1 MAVPSTI
8 DDFLALV
15 RKSALV
21 DETRLDAYLQELR
34 RRVPVLQHLG
44 KFAGLL
50 VHDGILTYFQ
60 AEQLLRGKSRGFAIG
75 KYKVLERLGSGGMA
89 NVFLCEQMLVRRR
102 VAVKVLPVA
111 KASIPAALARFY
123 REARAGAALNHPNIV
138 RTYDIDRDE
147 KLHFLVMAYV
157 DGSSLQEIVQKH
169 GPMDVVRAAHYLLQS
184 AIGLQHAH
192 AMAGLVHRDIK
203 PSNILVDRKG
213 VVKILDMGLA
223 RFFHDDKDDLTKKYK
238 EQLLGTADYLAP
250 EQALDS
256 HAADIRADIYSLG
269 ATFYFVL
276 TGKTPFPEGTAAQKL
291 ICHQTRLPRSIKQIR
306 PEVPDGLVAVLDK
319 MLVKRPADR
328 YQTPAEV
335 VQALRPWTQSPI
347 PPPPEQEMPR
357 LSRAALGSDA
367 ASATTPTPAP
377 RPSSAPVPRARA
389 ATTTA
394 SLATPRPLPPTSER
408 RPRHGRLI

>member
-1 MAVPSTI
+1 MAAPSNI
-8 DDFLALV
+8 DDFLRLV

-21 DETRLDAYLQELR
+21 DETRLDAYLQDLR
-34 RRVPVLQHLG
+34 RAAVPQHLG

-50 VHDGILTYFQ
+50 VHGGILTYFQ
-60 AEQLLRGKSRGFAIG
+60 AEQLLQGKSRGFTIG

-89 NVFLCEQMLVRRR
+89 NVFLCEQMFVRRR

-111 KASIPAALARFY
+111 KASIPSALARFY
-123 REARAGAALNHPNIV
+123 REARVGAALNHRNIV
-138 RTYDIDRDE
+138 RAYDIDQDE
-147 KLHFLVMAYV
+147 KLHFFVMEYV
-157 DGSSLQEIVQKH
+157 DGSSLQDIVQKH
-169 GPMDVVRAAHYLLQS
+169 GPMDVIRAAHYLLQS

-192 AMAGLVHRDIK
+192 STAGIVHRDIK

-238 EQLLGTADYLAP
+238 EPLIGTADYLAP

-256 HAADIRADIYSLG
+256 HAADIRADLYSLG

-291 ICHQTRLPRSIKQIR
+291 ICHQTRLPKSIKQIR
-306 PEVPDGLVAVLDK
+306 SEVPDGLVAVLDK

-335 VQALRPWTQSPI
+335 VQALAPWTQAPI
-347 PPPPEQEMPR
+347 PPPPEKEMPR
-357 LSRAALGSDA
+357 LSRAAIGSDA

-377 RPSSAPVPRARA
+377 RPAAAPVPRVHAT
-389 ATTTA
+389 TTTA
-394 SLATPRPLPPTSER
+394 SLTTPKPLPPASEK